1 MLPVAFRLSSAP
13 RRHRIVNTAPKVTA
27 PKIEAIVSSVTDIPK
42 ARTACIAVARGS
54 SSQPSGFYLAIWRM
68 CLPLLSSILF
78 SQFRKSGKGFLLDMT
93 DSILETISNEYAAA
107 AEKVGGSVVAVHA
120 RRWMPT
126 SGIEWKK
133 GVVVTVHHGVQRDED
148 IKVLLVGGRAVSAK
162 LVGRDPSTDIAVL
175 KIEDGSSG
183 APQLGDSTSLRLGH
197 LVLALGRTR
206 RGDLVASSGIIGGIS
221 GEWRN
226 QRGGQLDQ
234 HIRLDLALY
243 PGFSG
248 GPLLNARGEVVGVNT
263 RGLAHGRAV
272 TVPVA
277 TVNRVVEELLKKGHI
292 ARPYLGIA
300 MQPVEVPENMRSRLP
315 AQMRVGLLVMQV
327 ENGGPAERAGVLLGD
342 VLFEVSGETVEH
354 VDAIQDS
361 LAAAKIGDVLQIR
374 VIRAGEIKPVSITLG
389 ERAR

>member
-1 MLPVAFRLSSAP
+1 MA
-13 RRHRIVNTAPKVTA
+13 N
-27 PKIEAIVSSVTDIPK
+27 
-42 ARTACIAVARGS
+42 
-54 SSQPSGFYLAIWRM
+54 
-68 CLPLLSSILF
+68 
-78 SQFRKSGKGFLLDMT
+78 
-93 DSILETISNEYAAA
+93 SILETISNEFAAA
-107 AEKVGGSVVAVHA
+107 AEKVGSSVVAVHA

-148 IKVLLVGGRAVSAK
+148 IQVLLAGGRAVSAT
-162 LVGRDPSTDIAVL
+162 LAGRDPSTDIAVL
-175 KIEDGSSG
+175 RIKEVSSG

-221 GEWRN
+221 GEWRSR
-226 QRGGQLDQ
+226 RGGNFDQ

-248 GPLLNARGEVVGVNT
+248 GPLLNARGEVVGINT
-263 RGLAHGRAV
+263 RGLGHGRAV

-277 TVNRVVEELLKKGHI
+277 TVNRVVEELLEKGYI

-300 MQPVEVPENMRSRLP
+300 MQPAEVPENMRSKLP
-315 AQMRVGLLVMQV
+315 AETRVGLLVMHV
-327 ENGGPAERAGVLLGD
+327 ENGGPAEKAGVLLGD
-342 VLFEVSGETVEH
+342 VLFEVGGKTVEH

-361 LAAAKIGDVLQIR
+361 LATAKVGDVLQIR
-374 VIRAGEIKPVSITLG
+374 LIRAGEIKAVSVALG
-389 ERAR
+389 ERRR

>member
-1 MLPVAFRLSSAP
+1 
-13 RRHRIVNTAPKVTA
+13 
-27 PKIEAIVSSVTDIPK
+27 
-42 ARTACIAVARGS
+42 
-54 SSQPSGFYLAIWRM
+54 
-68 CLPLLSSILF
+68 
-78 SQFRKSGKGFLLDMT
+78 MT
-93 DSILETISNEYAAA
+93 NSTLETISSEFASAADKA
-107 AEKVGGSVVAVHA
+107 GGSVVAVHA

-148 IKVLLVGGRAVSAK
+148 IKVLLDGGRAVSAK
-162 LVGRDPSTDIAVL
+162 LAGRDPGTDIAVL
-175 KIEDGSSG
+175 RMEEGSSR

-206 RGDLVASSGIIGGIS
+206 RGDLVASSGIVGGIS

-226 QRGGQLDQ
+226 RRGGNFDQ

-248 GPLLNARGEVVGVNT
+248 GPLLNARGEVVGINT
-263 RGLAHGRAV
+263 RGLGHGRAV

-277 TVNRVVEELLKKGHI
+277 TVNRVVEQLLEKGHI
-292 ARPYLGIA
+292 AQPYLGIA
-300 MQPVEVPENMRSRLP
+300 MQPVEVPENMRSKLP
-315 AQMRVGLLVMQV
+315 AQTRVGLLIMHV
-327 ENGGPAERAGVLLGD
+327 EKSGPAEKAGALLGD
-342 VLFEVSGETVEH
+342 VLFEVGGRIVEH

-361 LAAAKIGDVLQIR
+361 LATAKIGDVLQIK

>member
-1 MLPVAFRLSSAP
+1 MRIPFLS
-13 RRHRIVNTAPKVTA
+13 
-27 PKIEAIVSSVTDIPK
+27 AILVSE
-42 ARTACIAVARGS
+42 
-54 SSQPSGFYLAIWRM
+54 
-68 CLPLLSSILF
+68 
-78 SQFRKSGKGFLLDMT
+78 FRKGLLDMAN
-93 DSILETISNEYAAA
+93 SILETISSEFSSAPEMVA
-107 AEKVGGSVVAVHA
+107 GGVVAVHA
-120 RRWMPT
+120 RRWLPT

-133 GVVVTVHHGVQRDED
+133 GVVVTVHHGVQREED
-148 IKVLLVGGRAVSAK
+148 IKVLLDGDRAVSAK
-162 LVGRDPSTDIAVL
+162 LVGRDPRTDIAVIR
-175 KIEDGSSG
+175 IEERSST

-226 QRGGQLDQ
+226 RRGGHLDQ

-248 GPLLNARGEVVGVNT
+248 GPLLNAMGEVVGINT

-277 TVNRVVEELLKKGHI
+277 TINRVVEELLEKGTVEP
-292 ARPYLGIA
+292 PYLGISI
-300 MQPVEVPENMRSRLP
+300 QRVEMPNNMRSKL
-315 AQMRVGLLVMQV
+315 ATETRVGLLVVHV
-327 ENGGPAERAGVLLGD
+327 ENGGPAEKAGVLLGD
-342 VLFEVSGETVEH
+342 VLFEVSGKPVEH

-361 LAAAKIGDVLQIR
+361 LATATIGDVLR
-374 VIRAGEIKPVSITLG
+374 VRVVRAGEIKPVSITLG

>member
-1 MLPVAFRLSSAP
+1 
-13 RRHRIVNTAPKVTA
+13 
-27 PKIEAIVSSVTDIPK
+27 
-42 ARTACIAVARGS
+42 
-54 SSQPSGFYLAIWRM
+54 
-68 CLPLLSSILF
+68 
-78 SQFRKSGKGFLLDMT
+78 LLDMSN
-93 DSILETISNEYAAA
+93 SILETISSEFAHA
-107 AEKVGGSVVAVHA
+107 AEKIGSSVVAVHA

-148 IKVLLVGGRAVSAK
+148 IKVLLGGGRVVSAK
-162 LVGRDPSTDIAVL
+162 LAGRDPSTDLSVL
-175 KIEDGSSG
+175 RIEEGSSG
-183 APQLGDSTSLRLGH
+183 PPQLGDSTSLRLGH

-226 QRGGQLDQ
+226 RHGGQLDQ
-234 HIRLDLALY
+234 HIRLDLAMY

-248 GPLLNARGEVVGVNT
+248 GPLLNSRGEVVGMNT

-277 TVNRVVEELLKKGHI
+277 TVNRVVEELLEKGHI

-300 MQPVEVPENMRSRLP
+300 MQPVEVPNNMRSKLP
-315 AQMRVGLLVMQV
+315 ADTRVGLLVTHV
-327 ENGGPAERAGVLLGD
+327 ENGGPSEKAGVQLGD
-342 VLFEVSGETVEH
+342 VLFEVSGKTVQH
-354 VDAIQDS
+354 MDAIQDS
-361 LAAAKIGDVLQIR
+361 LATASVGDVLQVR

>member
-1 MLPVAFRLSSAP
+1 LP
-13 RRHRIVNTAPKVTA
+13 N
-27 PKIEAIVSSVTDIPK
+27 
-42 ARTACIAVARGS
+42 
-54 SSQPSGFYLAIWRM
+54 
-68 CLPLLSSILF
+68 
-78 SQFRKSGKGFLLDMT
+78 MT
-93 DSILETISNEYAAA
+93 NSILETISNEFAAA

-126 SGIEWKK
+126 SGIEWKR

-148 IKVLLVGGRAVSAK
+148 IKVLLPGGHAVSAK
-162 LVGRDPSTDIAVL
+162 LAGRDPSTDIAVL
-175 KIEDGSSG
+175 RIEDGSSG

-221 GEWRN
+221 GEWRSR
-226 QRGGQLDQ
+226 RGGQIDQ

-248 GPLLNARGEVVGVNT
+248 GPLLDAKGEVVGINT
-263 RGLAHGRAV
+263 RGFGHGRAV

-277 TVNRVVEELLKKGHI
+277 TVNRVVKELLEKGHI

-300 MQPVEVPENMRSRLP
+300 MQPVEVPENMCSKLP
-315 AQMRVGLLVMQV
+315 AETRAGLLVMHV

-342 VLFEVSGETVEH
+342 VLFELGGKTVEH

-361 LAAAKIGDVLQIR
+361 LATAEVGDVLQIR
-374 VIRAGEIKPVSITLG
+374 VIRAGEIKPVSVTLG